1 MLRSCDASLVV
12 FQHYRL
18 MLTRKKLLTH
28 VQALLLSTQKMYKV
42 QDILCEVYYSYVLSG
57 PLKSRRSRLGHKAS
71 NCNHHAQLNDF

>member
-57 PLKSRRSRLGHKAS
+57 LLKPWGAPFT
-71 NCNHHAQLNDF
+71 LNGTSLLPP